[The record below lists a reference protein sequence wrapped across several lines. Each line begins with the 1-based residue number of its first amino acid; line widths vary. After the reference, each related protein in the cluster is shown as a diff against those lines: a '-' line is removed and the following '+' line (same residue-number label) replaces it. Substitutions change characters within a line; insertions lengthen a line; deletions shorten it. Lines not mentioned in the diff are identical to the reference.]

1 MSNSVVT
8 QTVGGLSIA
17 ILFTL
22 VAFIYGYP
30 AATTSSSDDAQNDKQ
45 ATAVPFGDDSTL
57 FWNIFVGMTVTVLI
71 VVVLVG
77 FVSPSSSR
85 PPSRGTTT
93 GMGFINTD
101 DLESLDSLRSM
112 RTPSTLSTLSQS
124 MGNGFT
130 FSSSLSSMSSAD
142 ISTSLGA
149 LSQSI

>member
-1 MSNSVVT
+1 MSNNIVT

-30 AATTSSSDDAQNDKQ
+30 AATASSSDDTQNDKPVS
-45 ATAVPFGDDSTL
+45 AAPFGDDSTL
-57 FWNIFVGMTVTVLI
+57 FWNIFVGMTVTVLV

-77 FVSPSSSR
+77 FVSPSSSA
-85 PPSRGTTT
+85 SSSDGTTSIA
-93 GMGFINTD
+93 FINTE